1 MHLCV
6 CVCVCVCVRV
16 CMCVCVSVCM
26 CVCVRVCVY
35 THTHTHTHTGEQ
47 LARTLVARIHG
58 NRPVTLIGFGMGARV
73 IIKCL
78 LAC

>member
-1 MHLCV
+1 
-6 CVCVCVCVRV
+6 
-16 CMCVCVSVCM
+16 MCVF
-26 CVCVRVCVY
+26 VRVCVY